1 MPTLPSDQ
9 NPGRYLLIASLAQ
22 PSVVAILE
30 RRPSLEDAHWVFRMH
45 LLSLTRV
52 PIEDLVVRALQAL
65 TRGKLDCD
73 AQVLVDATDAGSL
86 SIRMSRQL
94 GGSVFRLIAG
104 PVADQDKRYED
115 VHCVTDV
122 DVADAVRLTR
132 GRLSISGAIPRVV
145 VERLANQAAERR
157 FALPERPIAL
167 AHGTRTGLG
176 GASSLRAARPRRSRR
191 HSSPGR
197 STSSGIGTWS
207 SASARSAPRRPIL
220 AQIDSV
226 AHLP

>member
-52 PIEDLVVRALQAL
+52 PIEDLVVRARQAL

-132 GRLSISGAIPRVV
+132 GRLSISGALPRVV

-167 AHGTRTGLG
+167 ALWHAHRFGGCEFVTRRPTEAEQAAQFTRTIDEQWNRDMEQRKREERAEAAHY
-176 GASSLRAARPRRSRR
+176 GA
-191 HSSPGR
+191 
-197 STSSGIGTWS
+197 
-207 SASARSAPRRPIL
+207 
-220 AQIDSV
+220 D
-226 AHLP
+226 